1 MMPSR
6 VRLPWQEVH
15 QAAGEVWVVMFV
27 PSPGP
32 WPDEGGAAVA
42 GTGISTSRPAE
53 EKPVL

>member
-1 MMPSR
+1 MPSR

-27 PSPGP
+27 SSPGP

-42 GTGISTSRPAE
+42 GTGILTSRPAE